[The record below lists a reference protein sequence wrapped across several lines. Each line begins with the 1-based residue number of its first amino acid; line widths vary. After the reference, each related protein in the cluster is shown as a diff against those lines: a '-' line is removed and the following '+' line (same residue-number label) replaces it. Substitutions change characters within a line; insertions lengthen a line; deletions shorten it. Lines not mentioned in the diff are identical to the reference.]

1 MEGYTIPV
9 FVYTNGDCAELFLG
23 GFSLGMKCKKPDSPK
38 SVERFRLMWND
49 VPYVRDELKVIAYKE
64 GVQIGESIMKYVED
78 PYEIKLTPDRTTIT
92 ADGMD
97 LSYITIEA
105 LDKNGSACPLAD
117 HNIDLNVEGA
127 GTIAGVGNGNPQSM
141 TSFQSS
147 QIKLFYGKAMLILR
161 SSTTKGTIQVS
172 ASSKGLME
180 DSATI
185 KTE

>member
-1 MEGYTIPV
+1 MVIVQNFFSVGI
-9 FVYTNGDCAELFLG
+9 
-23 GFSLGMKCKKPDSPK
+23 SLGMQCKKPDSPI

-64 GVQIGESIMKYVED
+64 GVQIGESVMKYVED
-78 PYEIKLTPDRTTIT
+78 PYEIKLTPDRTIIT

-105 LDKNGSACPLAD
+105 LDKNGNTCPLAD
-117 HNIDLNVEGA
+117 NNIDLKVEGA
-127 GTIAGVGNGNPQSM
+127 GIIAGVGNGNPQSM

-161 SSTTKGTIQVS
+161 SSSTKGSIQVS
-172 ASSKGLME
+172 ATSKGLME
-180 DSATI
+180 DNVTI